1 MLQAEGGFSLES
13 RSADKE
19 PKNQYWVFWS
29 MKEFFQFN
37 QFGLFKENMTT
48 SDSE

>member
-1 MLQAEGGFSLES
+1 MLQAEGGFSLDS
-13 RSADKE
+13 RSAHKE
-19 PKNQYWVFWS
+19 PKNQNWVFRC
-29 MKEFFQFN
+29 MKKFFQFN